1 MNMKKV
7 KTYNIMLSRV
17 FPVTHPKAGQ
27 ETEFAPKVMAAI
39 NNMPCYLKKLHTI
52 RANYDLWK
60 KRIDEVMAGEAELCL
75 RQWTGK
81 PYRSKTVVIKRLRW
95 DDGVGIQKLNFGW
108 HNGEQIPVIE
118 GWYMYGEN
126 GSKAE
131 LAKNDGVSLEDWQ
144 EWFKGHEKDTV
155 YDKPLAIIHFT
166 NFRY

>member
-1 MNMKKV
+1 MEMLNRKV

-27 ETEFAPKVMAAI
+27 ETGFAPKVMAAI

-81 PYRSKTVVIKRLRW
+81 PYRSKTVVIKRLRC
-95 DDGVGIQKLNFGW
+95 DDGVGIQKLEFPFGTLS
-108 HNGEQIPVIE
+108 ELYIE
-118 GWYMYGEN
+118 DQKRCCVFSGIE
-126 GSKAE
+126 KT
-131 LAKNDGVSLEDWQ
+131 LANNDGLSLDDWQ
-144 EWFKGHEKDTV
+144 AWFAG
-155 YDKPLAIIHFT
+155 YDHSKPLAIIHFT

>member
-27 ETEFAPKVMAAI
+27 ETGFAPKVMAAI

-81 PYRSKTVVIKRLRW
+81 PYRSKTVVIKRLRC
-95 DDGVGIQKLNFGW
+95 DDGIGIQKLRIYE
-108 HNGEQIPVIE
+108 HEPLPVV
-118 GWYMYGEN
+118 YADRYTTP
-126 GSKAE
+126 
-131 LAKNDGVSLEDWQ
+131 VDWQ
-144 EWFKGHEKDTV
+144 ELAANDGLSLSDWREWFKD
-155 YDKPLAIIHFT
+155 YDLSQPMAIIHFT
-166 NFRY
+166 PFRY

>member
-17 FPVTHPKAGQ
+17 FPVTHPKDGQ
-27 ETEFAPKVMAAI
+27 ETGFAPKVMAAI

-60 KRIDEVMAGEAELCL
+60 KRIDEVIAGEAELCL

-95 DDGVGIQKLNFGW
+95 DDGVGIQRLKIDKCRGDKPT
-108 HNGEQIPVIE
+108 PVIE
-118 GWYMYGEN
+118 GWYMDGDWGCYN
-126 GSKAE
+126 MIAN
-131 LAKNDGVSLEDWQ
+131 NDGLSLDDWQ
-144 EWFKGHEKDTV
+144 AWFAG
-155 YDKPLAIIHFT
+155 YDHSKPLAIIHFT

>member
-27 ETEFAPKVMAAI
+27 ETGFAPKVMAAI

-95 DDGVGIQKLNFGW
+95 DDGVGIQRLSFSLLDGKPM
-108 HNGEQIPVIE
+108 PVIE
-118 GWYMYGEN
+118 GWYMYGSWGSEN
-126 GSKAE
+126 M
-131 LAKNDGVSLEDWQ
+131 LANKDGLSLEDWQ
-144 EWFKGHEKDTV
+144 AWFRD
-155 YDKPLAIIHFT
+155 YDKSKPLAIIHFT

>member
-1 MNMKKV
+1 MKKI

-27 ETEFAPKVMAAI
+27 ETGFEQKVMAAI
-39 NNMPCYLKKLHTI
+39 NDIPCYPKKLHTI

-81 PYRSKTVVIKRLRW
+81 PYCSKTVVIKRLRC
-95 DDGVGIQKLNFGW
+95 DDGVGIQKLTFYTSRIVYPTIDDKYQPSIL
-108 HNGEQIPVIE
+108 EI
-118 GWYMYGEN
+118 
-126 GSKAE
+126 SS
-131 LAKNDGVSLEDWQ
+131 NDGLSKDDWLD
-144 EWFKGHEKDTV
+144 WFLD
-155 YDKPLAIIHFT
+155 YDLSRPLAIIHFT

>member
-1 MNMKKV
+1 MKKV

-27 ETEFAPKVMAAI
+27 ETGFAPKVMAAI

-81 PYRSKTVVIKRLRW
+81 PYRSKTVVIKRLRRE
-95 DDGVGIQKLNFGW
+95 DGVGIQKLKFPFGTLS
-108 HNGEQIPVIE
+108 ELYIE
-118 GWYMYGEN
+118 DQKRCCVFSGIE
-126 GSKAE
+126 KT
-131 LAKNDGVSLEDWQ
+131 LANNDGLSLDDWQ
-144 EWFKGHEKDTV
+144 AWFAG
-155 YDKPLAIIHFT
+155 YDLSKPLAIIHFT

>member
-27 ETEFAPKVMAAI
+27 ETGFAPKVMAAI
-39 NNMPCYLKKLHTI
+39 NNIPCYLKKLHTI

-95 DDGVGIQKLNFGW
+95 HDGVGIQKLTFYTSLIIYPTIDDKYQPSIL
-108 HNGEQIPVIE
+108 EI
-118 GWYMYGEN
+118 
-126 GSKAE
+126 SS
-131 LAKNDGVSLEDWQ
+131 NDGLSKDDWID
-144 EWFKGHEKDTV
+144 WFRG
-155 YDKPLAIIHFT
+155 YDLSQPMAIIHFT
-166 NFRY
+166 DFRYK